1 MLIATPGKRYEIR
14 LKLDKFER
22 TDNMT
27 KRKIKVY
34 YKFQETP
41 SSPVVSGEKVI
52 EHFHYKCWI
61 DQKIPE
67 ADDNNQEILKLVKN
81 NSRFLKK

>member
-14 LKLDKFER
+14 LKLDKLER
-22 TDNMT
+22 TDLMT

-34 YKFQETP
+34 YKFQETA

-61 DQKIPE
+61 DQGVPQ
-67 ADDNNQEILKLVKN
+67 ADDSNQQILDLVKN